1 LTTGA
6 ASITEP
12 LPLSQRAAFLEAL
25 AAELER
31 YPAEAR
37 GHGLLHRLGR
47 ELQRTFLKNGP
58 VAVGGSFLDSAPLGR
73 NHWFSRSCPN
83 CV

>member
-47 ELQRTFLKNGP
+47 ELQRTFD
-58 VAVGGSFLDSAPLGR
+58 FLLAATEKSEPTACSKR
-73 NHWFSRSCPN
+73 KI
-83 CV
+83 

>member
-1 LTTGA
+1 MIDNCA

-37 GHGLLHRLGR
+37 FHGLLHRLGR

-58 VAVGGSFLDSAPLGR
+58 VAVGGKYGR
-73 NHWFSRSCPN
+73 RARFPPCRH
-83 CV
+83 